1 MFFNGD
7 FQVKETK
14 TAYIVSVIG
23 EKNSVRITKEQVK
36 SVDVNEEPEM
46 VAILLGII
54 EFQRIN
60 ERAFKRSTEYLIKD
74 EEVLGKINFL
84 IETRRTPIDEVINIL
99 SQMKYFEMKNFFND
113 FEKSFFT
120 EEDYI

>member
-23 EKNSVRITKEQVK
+23 ENNSVRITKEQVK

-54 EFQRIN
+54 EF
-60 ERAFKRSTEYLIKD
+60 
-74 EEVLGKINFL
+74 
-84 IETRRTPIDEVINIL
+84 
-99 SQMKYFEMKNFFND
+99 
-113 FEKSFFT
+113 
-120 EEDYI
+120 